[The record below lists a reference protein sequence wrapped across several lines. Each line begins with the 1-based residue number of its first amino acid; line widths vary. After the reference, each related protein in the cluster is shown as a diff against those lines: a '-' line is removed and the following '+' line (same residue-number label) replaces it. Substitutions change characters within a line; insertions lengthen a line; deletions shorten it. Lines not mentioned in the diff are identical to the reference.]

1 MAARVRESAVLAAP
15 IGQVW
20 SAIRP
25 VDFSFWGNVSSCDSD
40 AEGVRKVTF
49 NDRTVQKYRVT
60 EISDQNYS
68 ITFELIESM
77 PAVEYMSASHSWRLR
92 RVTSDNSTF
101 IETETV
107 YSKDA
112 STNATED
119 SRYRKLDLFNELRS
133 ALAKGAGKKVTGS
146 VAVSKSAPAGGAGE
160 EKALPPHGVPGT
172 QYERSF
178 IAVKPDGVQRGLVG
192 NIIARFE
199 QKGFRLVA
207 MKLVRPTKAFAA
219 QHYADLKK
227 KGFFGSLCDFFSSGP
242 VCAMVWEGKGVIATG
257 RQMLGAT
264 NPAESAPGTI
274 RGDFAITVGRNVCHG
289 SDSAKGA
296 EAEIALWFK
305 HEELL
310 SWGPAQEAWVYGD

>member
-1 MAARVRESAVLAAP
+1 MAARVRESAILAAP

-20 SAIRP
+20 GAIRP
-25 VDFSFWGNVSSCDSD
+25 VDFSFWSNVTSCDSD

-49 NDRTVQKYRVT
+49 SDRTVQKYRVT
-60 EISDQNYS
+60 EISDQEYS
-68 ITFELIESM
+68 ITFELIESV

-119 SRYRKLDLFNELRS
+119 SRYRKLDLFKELRA
-133 ALAKGAGKKVTGS
+133 ALSKGVGKKVSGS
-146 VAVSKSAPAGGAGE
+146 VAVSKSAASGE
-160 EKALPPHGVPGT
+160 EKALPPHGLPGT

-192 NIIARFE
+192 TIIARFE
-199 QKGFRLVA
+199 AKGFRLVA

-227 KGFFGSLCDFFSSGP
+227 KSFFPTLIDFFSSGP

-274 RGDFAITVGRNVCHG
+274 RGDFAITLGRNVCHG
-289 SDSAKGA
+289 SDSPKGA
-296 EAEIALWFK
+296 EAEISLWFRQD
-305 HEELL
+305 ELL
-310 SWGPAQEAWVYGD
+310 SWGPAQEGWIYGD